1 MPKAISAIWLVKSLT
16 KNEKKIF
23 CLMSKAEKNNQ
34 QQKDYVTLYTIIE
47 KKKNT
52 TVENLAKE
60 YQKKCPHSSF
70 HTTASYLFDALVST
84 IAYARR
90 NSNNEIKLYNMLI
103 KARILFEKSI
113 YDECFVLIEQLKTE
127 AIAVENNYVLLM
139 AKRMELDFRVAIG
152 FTDMNETTLLNLQA
166 SIGESIKNIRILNE
180 QSSLYELLK
189 YRIEHRG
196 MVRSA
201 KQKNELNDLVVSEL
215 SILSRSG
222 SETSQIKKTHKLFQS
237 YYLLSVGDYHSAIN
251 SFGELMNLLENNISL
266 WNGSPIDYLL
276 TTEGIL
282 KGFHSTRNPEGMRLV
297 INKLKA
303 MDTTRYPLPFQIEI
317 RCVTFVYTLSYLLDT
332 GKIEEAMDEL
342 VLQKATIYDQTH
354 LLGFD
359 RQVELALYMS
369 IVYFVHGDFSKALKQ
384 INYAT
389 VSNKSLNSIPLY
401 KTIRL
406 LKLII
411 HKEMD
416 DLDYIL
422 SEGRSIQR
430 SLNREIKN
438 FKIEPLIF
446 KMIHIDFNLMGKA
459 KREALWI
466 RISPQMEEIRHN
478 KFEMQVL
485 RSFDFTAWIE
495 AKIIGTSLAKVL
507 KSRMDH
513 SSDKLPEGH

>member
-1 MPKAISAIWLVKSLT
+1 MSKAVSLIWLAKSLT

-23 CLMSKAEKNNQ
+23 CFMSRGNKSNQ
-34 QQKDYVTLYTIIE
+34 PDKDYVSLFKIIE

-52 TVENLAKE
+52 TVEIVAEE

-70 HTTASYLFDALVST
+70 NTTAGYLFDALVST
-84 IAYARR
+84 IAYAHRD
-90 NSNNEIKLYNMLI
+90 SNNEVRLYNMLI

-113 YDECFVLIEQLKTE
+113 YDECFTQIEQIKKD
-127 AIAVENNYVLLM
+127 AITLENNYVLLM
-139 AKRMELDFRVAIG
+139 AKRMELDFRVALG
-152 FTDMNETTLLNLQA
+152 FTDMNETTLLNLQVG
-166 SIGESIKNIRILNE
+166 IGESVKTIRILNE

-251 SFGELMNLLENNISL
+251 SFSELINLLESNIQL
-266 WNGSPIDYLL
+266 WNNSPIDYLL

-282 KGFHSTRNPEGMRLV
+282 KSLRSTRNFEGMKLF
-297 INKLKA
+297 INKLKNL
-303 MDTTRYPLPFQIEI
+303 DTSCYPLPFQIEMN
-317 RCVTFVYTLSYLLDT
+317 CVILVYTLSYLLDT
-332 GKIEEAMDEL
+332 GKFKEAIDEI
-342 VLQKATIYDQTH
+342 VLQKGNVYDRSH

-359 RQVELALYMS
+359 RQVELALYTS
-369 IVYFVHGDFSKALKQ
+369 IVYFVHGDLSKALKLV
-384 INYAT
+384 NYAT

-411 HKEMD
+411 HYETD

-438 FKIEPLIF
+438 YKIEPLIF
-446 KMIHIDFNLMGKA
+446 KMVHQDLKHMGKT
-459 KREALWI
+459 KRETLWLHLQ
-466 RISPQMEEIRHN
+466 PQLEEIRHN

-495 AKIIGTSLAKVL
+495 ARILGTPLTVVL
-507 KSRMDH
+507 KSRGDH
-513 SSDKLPEGH
+513 FQNNP